1 MKKTQLNSK
10 LQTLSLTLFQ
20 RCLAEV
26 LKVVFIIFFT
36 KFSGKHL
43 CKSPCIGVPFLI
55 KLTEWSF
62 TFAFG
67 FFSYSFKVAVLK
79 SFAKVIEKICDEI
92 FFSKV
97 YNFTIKGLQPELFS
111 VNCEKFLRS
120 LLEYLREKSCSF

>member
-20 RCLAEV
+20 RCRADV
-26 LKVVFIIFFT
+26 LKIVFIIFFT

-43 CKSPCIGVPFLI
+43 CKIPCVWVSFLI
-55 KLTEWSF
+55 RLTEWSF

-79 SFAKVIEKICDEI
+79 SFAKVIENICDEL

-97 YNFTIKGLQPELFS
+97 CNFTIKGLQPELFF
-111 VNCEKFLRS
+111 VNYEKFLRS
-120 LLEYLREKSCSF
+120 LLEHLREKSCSF